1 MTIDIEQLRY
11 PIGKFNAPETIT
23 SENIAGWIAEIEA
36 LPGKLADAV
45 NTLTDEQLATP
56 YRPDGWMVKQ
66 VVHHLSDSHINA
78 FVRFKLTLT
87 EHQPIIK
94 PYFEERWANLA
105 DGINTPITVSL
116 SLLTALHSRW
126 AILLHSLTND
136 DFEKM
141 YVHPQYN
148 YTVPL
153 KWVVGNYAWHGN
165 HHLRHITALKE
176 RNNW

>member
-1 MTIDIEQLRY
+1 MTVDVEQLRY
-11 PIGKFNAPETIT
+11 PIGKYTPPEIIT
-23 SENIAGWIAEIEA
+23 QNDIAGWIAQIEA
-36 LPGKLADAV
+36 LPQKLADAV
-45 NTLTDEQLATP
+45 SGLTDEQLATP

-87 EHQPIIK
+87 EDKPTIK

-105 DGINTPITVSL
+105 DGIDTPISL
-116 SLLTALHSRW
+116 SLDLLKALHARW
-126 AILLHSLTND
+126 VILLHALTAD
-136 DFEKM
+136 DFERM
-141 YVHPQYN
+141 YIHPQYN
-148 YTVPL
+148 YTVAL